1 MIARAGA
8 GERLEGAARMS
19 DPTPDIG
26 QQRLYPATISI
37 ARRQPADRKSTSIV
51 ASGFAS
57 LPEKTG
63 MSVSTRVQTAAQAI
77 VWDDLDAVEQSLL
90 AVAAR
95 EHTLDR
101 ACASWA
107 QRARG
112 RSEIS
117 MTKHSARRLLDRG
130 LIGFFRVGEGYP
142 DLTDDELCA
151 VFQVNSYWDHSHLHA
166 HGVGLYLT
174 TAGEDV
180 VLGS

>member
-1 MIARAGA
+1 
-8 GERLEGAARMS
+8 MS
-19 DPTPDIG
+19 DPTPEIG
-26 QQRLYPATISI
+26 QRRLYPATISI
-37 ARRQPADRKSTSIV
+37 ARRRPTDGKSASLI
-51 ASGFAS
+51 ASGIAS
-57 LPEKTG
+57 APVRTG
-63 MSVSTRVQTAAQAI
+63 VSMRTRLHTAAQAI

-117 MTKHSARRLLDRG
+117 MTMHSARRLLDRG

-151 VFQVNSYWDHSHLHA
+151 VFQVNTYWDHSHLHA